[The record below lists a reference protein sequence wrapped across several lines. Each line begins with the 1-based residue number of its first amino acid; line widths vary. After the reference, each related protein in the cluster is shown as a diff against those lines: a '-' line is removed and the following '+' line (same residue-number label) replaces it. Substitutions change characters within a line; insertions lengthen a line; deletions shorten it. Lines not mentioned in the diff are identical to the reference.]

1 MLKVTKTQAS
11 KLPMWEHGSSSSI
24 TVVSFRPEGTYTI
37 NKCKDMNAADD
48 FAEVFS
54 MMTHYLNIDNKPWVL
69 EWAGPSPDHPRWI
82 ETNEEQAK
90 TALLLLMLEG

>member
-1 MLKVTKTQAS
+1 MLKITKTQAS
-11 KLPMWEHGSSSSI
+11 KLPMWDYLIRSI
-24 TVVSFRPEGTYTI
+24 TIVSFNEDGTYTI
-37 NKCKDMNAADD
+37 NRCKDMNAADH
-48 FAEVFS
+48 FAEVFTN
-54 MMTHYLNIDNKPWVL
+54 MTHFMNLDNKPWVT